1 MREEKQMQI
10 IILQT
15 NEEKCYHPTQ
25 LDTETRACKHSTF
38 QVGQRDKELQVILSY
53 SELKVSPRRGGGE
66 TKIIGKGTLFQAG
79 GIFAQQFCLVGK
91 LKGNR
96 AVCVFY
102 LLIQGYPE
110 WAGNSTPSIAKLS
123 RKRSQV
129 RAGGGFPRAELGWGV
144 GRGWKLAADSSK
156 GSSVF

>member
-1 MREEKQMQI
+1 MEEKGSSNHVR
-10 IILQT
+10 LG
-15 NEEKCYHPTQ
+15 
-25 LDTETRACKHSTF
+25 
-38 QVGQRDKELQVILSY
+38 VGVGTTTCD
-53 SELKVSPRRGGGE
+53 RGCGGE